1 MRESLIH
8 RLCCPSCRGGLS
20 WTVDAEEGG
29 RILQARAEC
38 EGCGRAYPVSDGIAV
53 FGESA
58 SGEEDLWQRSESGL
72 AAFLSEHP
80 DAERELMGSP
90 LSGLGPADLF
100 LRAMVHEERG
110 EAAEAAEAREMA
122 LPEMYTEDY
131 HRCLESQTDCLLERV
146 SENGDLVVDL
156 ASGMGALVER
166 LAMAGAGHVVSTDI
180 SPLALLRSRRRMEEL
195 GVAEGMSFLALDARS
210 MPFRDGAVETMT
222 SLLGLANI
230 QSPEGL
236 LEELRRVV
244 SGRLMAVHH
253 FYPRVE
259 DGNMELLREHGLD
272 PLMLEGSFMELM
284 RKAGWEVLLANRC
297 SGRAEPTPPSRIIE
311 GARFDVLPAE
321 PTVLKWATVVAM

>member
-1 MRESLIH
+1 MRESLIQ
-8 RLCCPSCRGGLS
+8 RLCCPSCRAGLS
-20 WTVDAEEGG
+20 WRVDVEEDG

-38 EGCGRAYPVSDGIAV
+38 GGCGRAYPVSDGIGV
-53 FGESA
+53 FLESA
-58 SGEEDLWQRSESGL
+58 AGEEDLWQRSESGL
-72 AAFLSEHP
+72 AAFLSENP
-80 DAERELMGSP
+80 DAERELMESP

-110 EAAEAAEAREMA
+110 ESAKASEAREMA
-122 LPEMYTEDY
+122 MPDMYTEDY
-131 HRCLESQTDCLLERV
+131 HRCLESQTDYVLERA
-146 SENGDLVVDL
+146 SGDGDFVVDL

-180 SPLALLRSRRRMEEL
+180 SPLALLRSRRRMERL
-195 GVAEGMSFLALDARS
+195 GLAEGMSFLALDARS
-210 MPFRDGAVETMT
+210 MPFMDGAVETMT
-222 SLLGLANI
+222 SLLGLANV
-230 QSPEGL
+230 QHPKGL

-259 DGNMELLREHGLD
+259 DGNTALLREHGLD
-272 PLMLEGSFMELM
+272 TLMLEGSFMDLM

-311 GARFDVLPAE
+311 GARFDALPAE